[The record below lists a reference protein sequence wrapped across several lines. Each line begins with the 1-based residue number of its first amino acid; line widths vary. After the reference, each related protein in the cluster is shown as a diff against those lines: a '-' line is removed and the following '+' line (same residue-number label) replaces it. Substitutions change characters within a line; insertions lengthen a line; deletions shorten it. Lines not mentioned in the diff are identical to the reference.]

1 MRTLTGQDEM
11 AFHDRRAGGPHT
23 RLAGLSAALG
33 GVAHDRLAALT
44 LAMWEEQLLT
54 LRFALFGR
62 RIEAEANCGDC
73 GAGVALIFS
82 AEDLPREMT
91 EFSGEIGALTLGDL
105 LAVEAEGLR
114 GEAGLAALLAAAMR
128 IGRAQAAARL
138 ASPDRAA
145 LIAALEAR
153 TAGLA
158 LEIGTA
164 CTECGA
170 AMVLPFDVATFLDA
184 ELGARA
190 AQLLDEVHL
199 IASAYHWS
207 EREIL
212 ALPTPRR
219 HDYLARIL
227 AAGTLGAWAPAAV
240 KA

>member
-11 AFHDRRAGGPHT
+11 AFHDRRGGPHT
-23 RLAGLSAALG
+23 RLAGLAAALA
-33 GVAHDRLAALT
+33 GVARDRLAALT
-44 LAMWEEQLLT
+44 LAMWEEQLFA
-54 LRFALFGR
+54 LRLALFGR
-62 RIEAEANCGDC
+62 RIEAEANCGHC
-73 GAGVALIFS
+73 GAGVSLIFS
-82 AEDLPREMT
+82 AEDLPREVT
-91 EFSGEIGALTLGDL
+91 EFSGEIGALTLADL
-105 LAVEAEGLR
+105 IAVEAEGLR

-138 ASPDRAA
+138 SAPDRAA

-153 TAGLA
+153 AAGLA

-170 AMVLPFDVATFLDA
+170 SMVLPFDVAAFLDA

-190 AQLLDEVHL
+190 ARLLDEVHE

-207 EREIL
+207 ERQIL

-219 HDYLARIL
+219 HDYLSRIL
-227 AAGTLGAWAPAAV
+227 GASTLDALAPASVQA
-240 KA
+240 